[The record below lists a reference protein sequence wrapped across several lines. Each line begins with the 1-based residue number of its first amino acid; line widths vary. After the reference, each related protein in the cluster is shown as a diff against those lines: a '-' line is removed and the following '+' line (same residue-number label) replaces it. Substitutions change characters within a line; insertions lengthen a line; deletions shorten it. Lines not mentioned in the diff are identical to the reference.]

1 MDEVARNSQPEN
13 CKMNNG
19 RHLKI
24 ISLLISFLI
33 AISVL
38 ATAGEYRVSR
48 VIDGDTVIL
57 ENGERVRLIGVD
69 TTEKSHP
76 LKLVEYFSNESTQFT
91 KQLLEGKEV
100 RLEYDKEKRGKYGR
114 LLAYIYLMDG
124 TFVNAE
130 IIKQGYGFAY
140 TKYPFKFIDSFISL
154 EKEAENKKRG
164 YWKYGGKGEFRWII
178 SKGQEPFEIYR
189 MSQILWGIK
198 YQNFIKT
205 RLNDKELIAAL
216 NNIRLWANEF
226 HEEDL
231 IKQLLESGWGKVDIK

>member
-1 MDEVARNSQPEN
+1 
-13 CKMNNG
+13 MNNG

-24 ISLLISFLI
+24 IFLLISFLI

-100 RLEYDKEKRGKYGR
+100 RLEHDKEKRGKYGR

-140 TKYPFKFIDSFISL
+140 TKYPFKFIDNFVSL
-154 EKEAENKKRG
+154 EKEAENNKRG

-198 YQNFIKT
+198 YQDFIKT
-205 RLNDKELIAAL
+205 RLNDKELITIL
-216 NNIRLWANEF
+216 NNIRRWANEF

-231 IKQLLESGWGKVDIK
+231 IKQLLESGWEKVDIK

>member
-1 MDEVARNSQPEN
+1 MPI
-13 CKMNNG
+13 KKP
-19 RHLKI
+19 LKI
-24 ISLLISFLI
+24 AILLISFLLI
-33 AISVL
+33 FSGISS
-38 ATAGEYRVSR
+38 AGQFR
-48 VIDGDTVIL
+48 VIQVLDGDTIIL

-76 LKLVEYFSNESTQFT
+76 LKPVEYFSEEATQFT

-124 TFVNAE
+124 TLVNAE

-140 TKYPFKFIDSFISL
+140 TKYPFKFIDSFVSL

-189 MSQILWGIK
+189 ISQNLWGIK
-198 YQNFIKT
+198 HQNFIKT
-205 RLNDKELIAAL
+205 RLNDKELITNL
-216 NNIRLWANEF
+216 NNIRRWANEF

-231 IKQLLESGWGKVDIK
+231 IKQLLESGWEKVDIK

>member
-1 MDEVARNSQPEN
+1 MGTIKRNAPVESY
-13 CKMNNG
+13 KMKG
-19 RHLKI
+19 CRHLKI
-24 ISLLISFLI
+24 IALLTAFLI
-33 AISVL
+33 IFPLLV
-38 ATAGEYRVSR
+38 TAGEYRVSR

-57 ENGERVRLIGVD
+57 ENGERIRLIGVD
-69 TTEKSHP
+69 TTEKTHP

-140 TKYPFKFIDSFISL
+140 TKYPFKFIDSFVSL
-154 EKEAENKKRG
+154 EKEAENNKRG
-164 YWKYGGKGEFRWII
+164 YWKYGGTGEFHWIF
-178 SKGQEPFEIYR
+178 SNGQEPFEIYR
-189 MSQILWGIK
+189 MSQNLWGIK
-198 YQNFIKT
+198 YHNFAKT
-205 RLNDKELIAAL
+205 RLNDKELITAL

-231 IKQLLESGWGKVDIK
+231 IKQLLESGWEKVAIK

>member
-1 MDEVARNSQPEN
+1 MKG
-13 CKMNNG
+13 C

-24 ISLLISFLI
+24 IPLLTAFLI
-33 AISVL
+33 IFPLL

-69 TTEKSHP
+69 TTEKTHP

-140 TKYPFKFIDSFISL
+140 TKYPFKFIDNFVSL
-154 EKEAENKKRG
+154 EKEAENNKRG

-178 SKGQEPFEIYR
+178 SKGQEPFEIYC
-189 MSQILWGIK
+189 MSQNLWGIK

-231 IKQLLESGWGKVDIK
+231 IKQLLESGWEKVAIK